1 MRHLILLPKWILSIN
16 TVVLISDITHIDKT
30 WKKIKYNERK
40 KIKYNFFVG
49 IFGEIG
55 GSRQLKI
62 NEKYRTGKNGIKSLH
77 EGLTCNGA
85 LNQTYDNAIEYF
97 DERSSDFFKYRSYL
111 LQYRLILR

>member
-1 MRHLILLPKWILSIN
+1 M
-16 TVVLISDITHIDKT
+16 
-30 WKKIKYNERK
+30 
-40 KIKYNFFVG
+40 
-49 IFGEIG
+49 
-55 GSRQLKI
+55 
-62 NEKYRTGKNGIKSLH
+62 H